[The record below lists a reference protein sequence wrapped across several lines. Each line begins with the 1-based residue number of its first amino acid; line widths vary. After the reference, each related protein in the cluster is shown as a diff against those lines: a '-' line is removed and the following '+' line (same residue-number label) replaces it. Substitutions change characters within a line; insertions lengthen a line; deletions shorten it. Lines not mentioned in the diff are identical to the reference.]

1 MGDLKLTPTLVA
13 MLERIEQH
21 SGALLMLAVTASG
34 GGEYGKLNKLRGAG
48 YVVKC
53 DHPSVTEG
61 AWPAEALAI
70 TEEGRTA
77 LAKHRAETIE
87 KKGQRRPGDKR
98 VIFRR
103 DGERYIVFLGDD
115 RIGFVQR
122 TDNGNWNRLMSEKSK
137 RNLVK
142 PRSRPFRS
150 GWSPPSAGLSGS
162 RGFSRAAIR
171 ACRRLR
177 PEVGREGD
185 HGVARSGRVRASLA
199 SVPRSALA
207 DAFGPRSAARLSA
220 TSGLGRWFLPRA
232 RTRVSDGKLAFAPVS
247 SAIRGG

>member
-70 TEEGRTA
+70 TEAGRTA
-77 LAKHRAETIE
+77 LAKHRAEVAE
-87 KKGQRRPGDKR
+87 KKSQRRSGGKR

-115 RIGFVQR
+115 RIGFVR
-122 TDNGNWNRLMSEKSK
+122 RADNGTWNHVDTTMAH
-137 RNLVK
+137 
-142 PRSRPFRS
+142 S
-150 GWSPPSAGLSGS
+150 GYAKTRERAGQLL
-162 RGFSRAAIR
+162 
-171 ACRRLR
+171 RRR
-177 PEVGREGD
+177 YERMVREG
-185 HGVARSGRVRASLA
+185 V
-199 SVPRSALA
+199 
-207 DAFGPRSAARLSA
+207 
-220 TSGLGRWFLPRA
+220 
-232 RTRVSDGKLAFAPVS
+232 
-247 SAIRGG
+247 I